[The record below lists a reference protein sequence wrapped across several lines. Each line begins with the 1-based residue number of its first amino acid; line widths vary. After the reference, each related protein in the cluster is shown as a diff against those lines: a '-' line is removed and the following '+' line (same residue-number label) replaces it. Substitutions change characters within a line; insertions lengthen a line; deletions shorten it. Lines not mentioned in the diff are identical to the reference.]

1 MATIVYFISCGL
13 GPLVLLGINQ
23 FLLRRSLRTTSVIT
37 LFIYGA
43 TILNWIGLLVVAV
56 VRRSVGC
63 TTLIG
68 ECYAEG
74 YYPDFDLLYMLVASS
89 SLMMN
94 LLSAILIVVICIKF
108 VWTRIKDPK
117 TLEDREKP

>member
-1 MATIVYFISCGL
+1 MATVLYFLFCGL
-13 GPLVLLGINQ
+13 GALVLFGINQ
-23 FLLRRSLRTTSVIT
+23 FLLRRSLKSTSVIT

-68 ECYAEG
+68 ECYTQG
-74 YYPDFDLLYMLVASS
+74 YYPDYDLLYMLVSSS

-108 VWTRIKDPK
+108 VWKRIKDPK
-117 TLEDREKP
+117 TVEDD

>member
-1 MATIVYFISCGL
+1 MATVLYFIFCGFGAL
-13 GPLVLLGINQ
+13 ILFSINQ
-23 FLLRRSLRTTSVIT
+23 FLFGRSLRSTSVVT
-37 LFIYGA
+37 LLIYGV

-68 ECYAEG
+68 ECYAKG

-108 VWTRIKDPK
+108 VWIRIKDPK
-117 TLEDREKP
+117 TVEDD